1 LVSISKLAGTLR
13 ARGILSGPSSGG
25 CEANRYAF
33 EQPKSLHVILNRR
46 AAHAPGLTVSP
57 VLLAHVDE
65 VIEQGLV
72 HGIRNDIGAI
82 SHWRAEVRV
91 RCTA

>member
-13 ARGILSGPSSGG
+13 ASR
-25 CEANRYAF
+25 EASWAARMHIGWLRNPLR
-33 EQPKSLHVILNRR
+33 L

-57 VLLAHVDE
+57 LLLAHVDE

-72 HGIRNDIGAI
+72 HGLRSDIGAS
-82 SHWRAEVRV
+82 SHWRAEARV
-91 RCTA
+91 RSTA